1 MTADS
6 VAKQFTETSTL
17 GRHLRRY
24 LGKQRF
30 RRVWEVGLAAKERQR
45 RQPAHGLDEV
55 FLDALSGSIKPRQL
69 KHGNITRSGFRVVHT
84 NEIGIM

>member
-1 MTADS
+1 MDS
-6 VAKQFTETSTL
+6 VAKQFTDSSTL

-24 LGKQRF
+24 LGKQRY
-30 RRVWEVGLAAKERQR
+30 RRVWEVGLAAKMRQR

-69 KHGNITRSGFRVVHT
+69 KYGNLTQSGFRVLRT
-84 NEIGIM
+84 NEIGIV